1 MTLIDLP
8 LAYIGP
14 ESALPFASFIA
25 AIIGAILM
33 FWSYIWRMTKM
44 GFHRLVNG
52 KRDVPVLPANTPELA
67 FDGAAA
73 AGTTGEPSLDNT
85 SSTLPHPAK

>member
-25 AIIGAILM
+25 AVIGAILM

-52 KRDVPVLPANTPELA
+52 KRDVPVLPTSTTVLA

-73 AGTTGEPSLDNT
+73 VDANGAPNIDNV
-85 SSTLPHPAK
+85 SSTLPHSVK